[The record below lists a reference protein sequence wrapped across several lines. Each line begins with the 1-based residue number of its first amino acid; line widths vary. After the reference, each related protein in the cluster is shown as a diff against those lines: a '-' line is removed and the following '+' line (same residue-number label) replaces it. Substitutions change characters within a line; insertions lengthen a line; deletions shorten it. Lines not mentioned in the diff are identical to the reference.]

1 MRHRHVKPPPDIRLA
16 ALSARQH
23 GIVTRRQ
30 LHFLGLDNSAIL
42 RRMKSGRLHQLYRN
56 VYAVGRTDLS
66 TKGRFLSAVLAYGN
80 RALLSHR
87 SAVVL
92 WRLGPER
99 GSRIDVTVPSAGT
112 RARRDGITIHRSSVP
127 EEDRTVRDLIPVTTP
142 ARTIIDL
149 ADDAT
154 RRELERTIDEAL
166 YLGMD
171 LASLQPLPG
180 RKGAGL
186 LAEVLRTHTPGTT
199 RTRSDFEELVLAFC
213 ERHGLLKPLVNQVI
227 CGYEVDFVWPHARL
241 VAEADSWS
249 AHGTRRAFER
259 DRVRDAALLAAG
271 WRVVRLTWRRLTEE
285 PEKVA
290 QQLRQLLEVA
300 EAS

>member
-30 LHFLGLDNSAIL
+30 LHVLGLDNSAIL

-99 GSRIDVTVPSAGT
+99 RSRIDVTVPSPGT
-112 RARRDGITIHRSSVP
+112 RARREGIAIHRSSVP
-127 EEDRTVRDLIPVTTP
+127 EEDRTVRDRIPVTTP
-142 ARTIIDL
+142 VRTIIDI
-149 ADDAT
+149 ADDST

-171 LASLQPLPG
+171 LTSLQPLPG
-180 RKGAGL
+180 RRGAGL
-186 LAEVLRTHTPGTT
+186 LADVLETHAPGTT
-199 RTRSDFEELVLAFC
+199 RTRSDFEELVLALC
-213 ERHGLLKPLVNQVI
+213 ERHGLLKPLVNQLI

-249 AHGTRRAFER
+249 AHRRRRAFER
-259 DRVRDAALLAAG
+259 DRVRDAALLADG
-271 WRVVRLTWRRLTEE
+271 WRVIRLTWRRLTEQ
-285 PEKVA
+285 PEVVA
-290 QQLRQLLEVA
+290 HQLAQLLEVA
-300 EAS
+300 AAP